1 MLEFLLFS
9 VSVPEGLIARFH
21 MTIHIFLFYAL
32 FFFIADLLRLTKTS
46 SGDIRDKTQCEINKI
61 MMGEVCY

>member
-21 MTIHIFLFYAL
+21 MTIHLFIL
-32 FFFIADLLRLTKTS
+32 CFIFFIADLLRLTKTS

>member
-21 MTIHIFLFYAL
+21 MTIHTFLFYAL
-32 FFFIADLLRLTKTS
+32 FFLLQICLGWQKQAVVT
-46 SGDIRDKTQCEINKI
+46 
-61 MMGEVCY
+61 

>member
-9 VSVPEGLIARFH
+9 VSVPEGLIARFR
-21 MTIHIFLFYAL
+21 MTIHTFLFYAL
-32 FFFIADLLRLTKTS
+32 FFVIADLLRLTKTS

-61 MMGEVCY
+61 MMGKVCY

>member
-1 MLEFLLFS
+1 MLDFLLFS

-21 MTIHIFLFYAL
+21 MTIHTFLFSAL